1 MFKYLRKM
9 HALLLLL
16 TLNYT
21 GIVQSDNTIDNSIH
35 LTANS
40 FEELFNAIETSNQTD
55 RKVVVITNGT
65 ILLISTLPPIKG
77 KLTIRGPRFK
87 SVNPAEGGHVILP
100 VIQVESGGVLQ
111 LDNLS
116 FEDLDISTRFD
127 VSYPLIMNSG
137 NLQITNALF
146 RNIKGRCHT
155 FGGFGPHLQST
166 NCNSTIIN
174 KGEITLINTVFENIS
189 MSFVEADTIPDS
201 SVLNNIGGNA
211 RLIQVVVNNTEAL
224 SHEDD
229 NFFRREALVPAIRHN
244 GGTMNIRSSTLTG
257 TRAGISVDA
266 DSSLNIANSI
276 IEFDQDNCIF
286 DSQARIQ
293 SRGGNIS
300 NDASC
305 GFNAT
310 GDLDGVATGLLTKKT
325 RLISSTFS
333 LAVTVPVLTP
343 SSPAIDSAVQS
354 LCLEKDIFDEKR
366 TIDGNNDGNGGCDR
380 GAVETADVELIS
392 GGLNGM
398 YYSPEA
404 DGHYLTILENTNDT
418 VVVTWTTF
426 DKQGNQAWVYGVGE
440 LINGRSITTEVSIN
454 LNGSMLAN
462 GQLSP
467 SDATPWGSIQVDL
480 NSCDAGMVEYQA
492 NDQNKFSSGR
502 FGIQRLVAVK
512 QLGCRDK

>member
-1 MFKYLRKM
+1 
-9 HALLLLL
+9 
-16 TLNYT
+16 
-21 GIVQSDNTIDNSIH
+21 
-35 LTANS
+35 
-40 FEELFNAIETSNQTD
+40 
-55 RKVVVITNGT
+55 
-65 ILLISTLPPIKG
+65 
-77 KLTIRGPRFK
+77 
-87 SVNPAEGGHVILP
+87 
-100 VIQVESGGVLQ
+100 
-111 LDNLS
+111 
-116 FEDLDISTRFD
+116 
-127 VSYPLIMNSG
+127 MNSG
-137 NLQITNALF
+137 NLQISNALF

-155 FGGFGPHLQST
+155 FGGFGPHLRST

-189 MSFVEADTIPDS
+189 MSFISTFPFPAS
-201 SVLNNIGGNA
+201 SVLSNLGGNV
-211 RLIQVVVNNTEAL
+211 RLIQVVVNNADAL
-224 SHEDD
+224 SHQDD
-229 NFFRREALVPAIRHN
+229 NLFNREAFVPSISHS

-293 SRGGNIS
+293 SRGGNLS
-300 NDASC
+300 SDTSC
-305 GFNAT
+305 GFNAA
-310 GDLDGVATGLLTKKT
+310 GDLNGVATGLLTKKT
-325 RLISSTFS
+325 RKISSTFS
-333 LAVTVPVLTP
+333 LAVTVPALTP

-354 LCLEKDIFDEKR
+354 LCLEKDIFDDKR
-366 TIDGNNDGNGGCDR
+366 TIDGNNDGSGGCDR

-467 SDATPWGSIQVDL
+467 ADATPWGSIQVDL
-480 NSCDAGMVEYQA
+480 NSCDTGTVEYQA

-512 QLGCRDK
+512 QLGCRDD

>member
-1 MFKYLRKM
+1 MK
-9 HALLLLL
+9 
-16 TLNYT
+16 
-21 GIVQSDNTIDNSIH
+21 
-35 LTANS
+35 
-40 FEELFNAIETSNQTD
+40 
-55 RKVVVITNGT
+55 
-65 ILLISTLPPIKG
+65 STLPPIKG
-77 KLTIRGPRFK
+77 ELTIRGPRFK
-87 SVNPAEGGHVILP
+87 PVDTAGRSIHLP
-100 VIQVESGGVLQ
+100 VIQIESGGVLK
-111 LDNLS
+111 LDDFS
-116 FEDLDISTRFD
+116 FEDLDLSTSFD
-127 VSYPLIMNSG
+127 SSSPLIMNSG

-146 RNIKGRCHT
+146 RNLKGRCHT
-155 FGGFGPHLQST
+155 FGGFGPHLQSI

-174 KGEITLINTVFENIS
+174 KGEITLINAVLENIS
-189 MSFVEADTIPDS
+189 MSFVGPGTIPGS
-201 SVLNNIGGNA
+201 SVLSNLGGNA
-211 RLIQVVVNNTEAL
+211 RLIQVVVNNTEAQ
-224 SHEDD
+224 SHQDD
-229 NFFRREALVPAIRHN
+229 RIFRGEALVPAISHS

-293 SRGGNIS
+293 SRGGNLS
-300 NDASC
+300 SDTSC

-325 RLISSTFS
+325 RKISSLS
-333 LAVTVPVLTP
+333 LVATVPALTP
-343 SSPAIDSAVQS
+343 SSLAIDSAVQS
-354 LCLEKDIFDEKR
+354 LCLEKDIFDDKR
-366 TIDGNNDGNGGCDR
+366 TIDGNNDGNRGCDR

-440 LINGRSITTEVSIN
+440 LINGLSITTEVTIN
-454 LNGSMLAN
+454 LNGSMSAN
-462 GQLSP
+462 GQLLSA
-467 SDATPWGSIQVDL
+467 DATPWGSIQVDL
-480 NSCDAGMVEYQA
+480 NSCNTGTVEYQA

-502 FGIQRLVAVK
+502 FSIQRLVAVK
-512 QLGCRDK
+512 QLGCRDN